1 MKCLFLLAVVFS
13 HCLTALSQNGSDV
26 NTTLNKTGTGIIQAN
41 TAINQ
46 IEGAKNTA
54 NRVKGLFKKKDDPK
68 DVSAKGKKTITSADS
83 VKASPDSLT
92 VTNTIVTIKGISFM
106 KLKEMKE
113 HIAGCEGV
121 KDSDMAFN
129 AEASTIK
136 VAHAGK
142 SELLLKRLLEKS
154 AIFTENHIE
163 GFEEGKIIINL
174 K

>member
-1 MKCLFLLAVVFS
+1 MKCLFLLAALFS

-54 NRVKGLFKKKDDPK
+54 NRVKGLFKKKDDKK
-68 DVSAKGKKTITSADS
+68 DAAKGKTTITSADS
-83 VKASPDSLT
+83 IKASPDSLA

-113 HIAGCEGV
+113 YISGCEGV